1 MATPD
6 AVVRAA
12 LALLHEQDDASAGAG
27 ARVARDREWD
37 GRR

>member
-12 LALLHEQDDASAGAG
+12 VALLDEQDDANAGA
-27 ARVARDREWD
+27 ARGRDWDRD